1 LYDKKEED
9 HLISVLLFR
18 RHSKKPVV
26 VCEHPFAT
34 MYPWREICSL
44 VLVGAFWGCTNPLL
58 RKGSSFVSSSN
69 ESESASNVCA
79 TVKRSLNKF
88 RQVRVWLPYALNQCG
103 SVLYYFLLASSDL
116 SVAVPVCN
124 ALSLVFSCITSYL
137 LGERVDQPIK
147 AIIGSAFVMAGVAI
161 CMSCQDKSIQVE
173 NKVLEETLVGEL

>member
-1 LYDKKEED
+1 
-9 HLISVLLFR
+9 
-18 RHSKKPVV
+18 
-26 VCEHPFAT
+26 
-34 MYPWREICSL
+34 M
-44 VLVGAFWGCTNPLL
+44 
-58 RKGSSFVSSSN
+58 SSSN